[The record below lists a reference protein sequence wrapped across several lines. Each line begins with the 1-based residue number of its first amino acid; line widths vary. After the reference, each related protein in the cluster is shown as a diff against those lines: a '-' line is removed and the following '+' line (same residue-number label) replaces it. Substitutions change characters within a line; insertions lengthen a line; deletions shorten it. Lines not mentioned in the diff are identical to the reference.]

1 MTTWPAAKRSTPQA
15 NRGRDR
21 VLVEACLMPVQDN
34 SPL

>member
-1 MTTWPAAKRSTPQA
+1 MTTWPAAKRSTQA